1 MIAGI
6 ETGGT
11 KVICAVSREE
21 EPERIVSSV
30 RITTT
35 APAETIDAVN
45 RFLDDVSTEEPI
57 RALGIASF
65 GPVNV
70 EPSRAR
76 YGWITGTTKVGWQN
90 TSLLDRIPLARA
102 VPTTVVSDVSGAALG
117 EYRWGAGRGLQSVAY
132 ATFGTGVG
140 VGIILNGSL
149 VAGNG
154 YPEVG
159 HVLVRRHPRDDFS
172 GICPFHG
179 DCLEGLTSGPAIM
192 ARWGVNASLLTGR
205 ARATGYEII
214 AYYIAQV
221 TAQVTFAL
229 GVERFIVG
237 GGVLGAPG
245 LLDEVRQQLSGVT
258 GGPLAG
264 HGMTA
269 DPFDF
274 LVPPALGGD
283 AGVLGALAIAE
294 GLVLHQPLTEVAP

>member
-21 EPERIVSSV
+21 EPERIIATV
-30 RITTT
+30 RIPTTT
-35 APAETIDAVN
+35 PTETMDAVN
-45 RFLDDVSTEEPI
+45 RFFDDASAEEPI

-70 EPSRAR
+70 QPLRPR

-90 TSLLDRIPLARA
+90 TSLLDRVSLAGR
-102 VPTTVVSDVSGAALG
+102 VPTTVVSDVSGAAVG
-117 EYRWGAGRGLQSVAY
+117 EHRWGAGVGRESVAY

-140 VGIILNGSL
+140 VGIIMNGTL

-159 HVLVRRHPRDDFS
+159 HVPVRRHPLDDF
-172 GICPFHG
+172 GGVCPFHG

-192 ARWGVNASLLTGR
+192 ARWGVNASRLAGR
-205 ARATGYEII
+205 ARVTGYEII

-229 GVERFIVG
+229 GIERFIIG

-245 LLDEVRQQLSGVT
+245 LLDEVKKQLARVT
-258 GGPLAG
+258 GGPSAG

-269 DPFDF
+269 DPIDF
-274 LVPPALGGD
+274 ITAPALGGN
-283 AGVLGALAIAE
+283 AGVLGALALAE
-294 GLVLHQPLTEVAP
+294 GLVFTGPLSKTAP